1 MIIFIS
7 IITGIII
14 FYQVIIP
21 SIHNQYYLKTD
32 KKITKGLLSMSFWQI
47 LFGSLVCVY
56 ALQVEPVYKQ
66 TDEDVSSFV
75 QEYSIVG
82 DLVNEYTG
90 INTTSNFNYLMSEA
104 DSLHTFAIIFIIITV
119 IFSLATVIGS
129 IERKLDR
136 RIIEGLAILNTLA
149 CCWIAKSSTDL
160 YEMIIRDGV
169 TLQTIAWIGRLLGTN
184 IYSTM
189 DLIIRSVWILPL
201 ILIIKHFYYH
211 KALSEYYALGA
222 PQSGFINQQRE
233 NKIQVSPS
241 QQTAA
246 SSIEPIE
253 YSNTPAEENNSEL
266 VTGDVPNANQQSEV
280 IKSQDET
287 ITSSDIQEST
297 LQTNENVRD
306 DSIKA
311 HDKQQSKSPYI
322 GLAIGGIV
330 IIIIAVFVVWQC
342 TKGEDTM
349 LTLQQTQ
356 QEVVNSTNG
365 ATQQH
370 TQSTSDIYEQ
380 RSNAIIQ
387 ELTTKYG
394 NNIQVDHK
402 YPELSTY
409 CTFRL
414 KGEGDYGFP
423 YLLVYDLDKK
433 EIKHFNTEALSTDNV
448 GEILL
453 TSYDVLINQENNTLL
468 ISGNNGANS
477 VGYMEYILELNPSNW
492 QIKELCSGKTI
503 TKNDDG
509 YIAHRMIMT
518 KFIDCTAT
526 SEFAFVDIHYDSQG
540 RLIAPP
546 YNGNTYGLKG
556 RINDKYAVT
565 MQLSI
570 QDDKI
575 YGKYFYDRSGSDNYL
590 YLYGGIS
597 KSGDV
602 VLLEFNNAGKQIG
615 NFIGKFANDSFYGT
629 FTNYKQIKMP
639 FELHI
644 KDDYHVNSQDVT
656 LKKYHNS
663 RFGYNVSY
671 PSSFSN
677 IYESENG
684 DGCRFS
690 KDSHTYLIVYGI
702 HNALNETIE
711 DKYNE
716 YKSKSPVYCRLKDNW
731 YVVSDYTENGYIF
744 YLKTVLKDE
753 VFITAELHYP
763 DNKKEFYSKLIPK
776 IFTDFPN

>member
-1 MIIFIS
+1 MIILIS
-7 IITGIII
+7 IIIGIVI
-14 FYQVIIP
+14 FYQMIIP
-21 SIHNQYYLKTD
+21 FIHNQYYPSTEKR
-32 KKITKGLLSMSFWQI
+32 ITKGLLSMSFWQI
-47 LFGSLVCVY
+47 LFGGLVCVY

-104 DSLHTFAIIFIIITV
+104 DNLHTFAIIFIIITV
-119 IFSLATVIGS
+119 VFSSATVIGS
-129 IERKLDR
+129 IGRKLDR

-149 CCWIAKSSTDL
+149 CCWICKSSTDL

-169 TLQTIAWIGRLLGTN
+169 TLQTIAWIGRLLGTD

-211 KALSEYYALGA
+211 KILNEYYAWVV
-222 PQSGFINQQRE
+222 PQSRFIKQQEE
-233 NKIQVSPS
+233 NKVQEQYSP
-241 QQTAA
+241 QTAT
-246 SSIEPIE
+246 SSINPIE
-253 YSNTPAEENNSEL
+253 YSNTPTEENNSEF
-266 VTGDVPNANQQSEV
+266 VTGDISSTNQQSEV
-280 IKSQDET
+280 IKSQNET

-297 LQTNENVRD
+297 LQTNENVCNE
-306 DSIKA
+306 SIKA
-311 HDKQQSKSPYI
+311 SVKKESKSSYI
-322 GLAIGGIV
+322 GFAIGGIA
-330 IIIIAVFVVWQC
+330 IFIIAVFLVWQC
-342 TKGEDTM
+342 TKDEDVIQ
-349 LTLQQTQ
+349 TLQQEDMNTVTGVTLQ
-356 QEVVNSTNG
+356 QS
-365 ATQQH
+365 

-387 ELTTKYG
+387 ELTAKYG
-394 NNIQVDHK
+394 NKIQVDHK
-402 YPELSTY
+402 YPELSKY

-414 KGEGDYGFP
+414 KGEDDYGFP
-423 YLLVYDLDKK
+423 YLLIYDLDKGK
-433 EIKHFNTEALSTDNV
+433 LKQFNTEALPTNNV
-448 GEILL
+448 GEVFL

-477 VGYMEYILELNPSNW
+477 VGYTEYILELNPSNW
-492 QIKELCSGKTI
+492 QIKELCSGKAI

-526 SEFAFVDIHYDSQG
+526 SEFAFVDIHYDFQG
-540 RLIAPP
+540 KLVMPISK
-546 YNGNTYGLKG
+546 GNTYQLQG

-575 YGKYFYDRSGSDNYL
+575 YGKYFYDKTGSDNYL

-597 KSGDV
+597 ESGDV
-602 VLLEFNNAGKQIG
+602 VLLEFNNEGKKTG
-615 NFIGKFANDSFYGT
+615 NFTGEFANDSFYGT
-629 FTNYKQIKMP
+629 FTNYKQVKMP

-644 KDDYHVNSQDVT
+644 KGNHNAASQEVT
-656 LKKYHNS
+656 LKKYYNS
-663 RFGYNVSY
+663 RFGYNILY

-684 DGCRFS
+684 DGCKLS

-716 YKSKSPVYCRLKDNW
+716 YKSKSPVYCRLKENW
-731 YVVSDYTENGYIF
+731 YVISAYTENGDIF
-744 YLKTVLKDE
+744 YLKTVLKDG

-763 DNKKEFYSKLIPK
+763 NNEKEYYSKLIPK
-776 IFTDFPN
+776 IFADFPN